1 MANYFI
7 FKNVSLDKDSLYKRK
22 LISLKN
28 KSTFKQHTFPWL
40 QYAITSLE
48 LYESFNYIC
57 QLTVTNTFF
66 KKVNIYMKQD
76 TVH

>member
-7 FKNVSLDKDSLYKRK
+7 LKNVSLDKDSLIYKRK

-48 LYESFNYIC
+48 LYESFNYI
-57 QLTVTNTFF
+57 VTNTFF